1 MRKIKSQSIAQLLL
15 QLRFTP
21 ENKRRTQLDAAEE
34 LYAVVEP
41 DKEYPFEFVFFR
53 ITGFHPKGPAA
64 QELIKGEE
72 LLDDLRIFI
81 SRLSSR
87 LACRAAEHDQKFY
100 TINELAETLGV
111 STKTIYRWR
120 DQGLFARKFI
130 FDDGRR
136 RFGFLQSTVDKF
148 LKANPDIAAKAKSFS
163 RLTDEQKQQI
173 IKQAEKLT
181 ADTDLSRRQIIHR
194 ISAETGKCHET
205 IRYTLLNYEKSNPDK
220 PISTQSTGVIE
231 PAQAAEIY
239 KLFKQGC
246 DVKDLMKRFNRNR
259 SSIYRIINRRR
270 AKALLARKIEFIPSD
285 EFLEEDAEEKILARL
300 GDSSLRS
307 ASVLRSRATAKDE
320 SPKQQGR
327 GRSGAEP
334 IDNTQPLARK
344 DVGLGTPP
352 QGVPYGTYGEPL
364 ELARG
369 SLPEY
374 LQTLKN
380 TPVLNREHEVEL
392 FRRYNYLKF
401 LACRIRTGIKPA
413 RVSGVRLSRIE
424 NYLAQAEEIKRR
436 IIEANLRLVVS
447 IARKHTAGGASL
459 LDLVGEGNISLMQA
473 VEKFDYTRG
482 FRFATFASWI
492 IAKDF
497 ARKIPAQIGRL
508 DKATTASLV
517 SIHRDLRAEDA
528 ADFAAMER
536 AHQSLTQVIEDNLT
550 ERERHIILNR
560 FGLVGSPIRKET
572 KTLKQIGEELGLSKE
587 RVRQIELIALQ
598 KLRQSLSSEE
608 FELLTG

>member
-1 MRKIKSQSIAQLLL
+1 MRDIRNQSIAQLLL

-21 ENKRRTQLDAAEE
+21 ENKRRAQLDAAEK
-34 LYAVVEP
+34 LYAVIDSE
-41 DKEYPFEFVFFR
+41 KEYPFEFVCFR
-53 ITGFHPKGPAA
+53 ITGYHPKGPAA
-64 QELIKGEE
+64 EELIKGDE
-72 LLDDLRIFI
+72 LLDDLRVFI
-81 SRLSSR
+81 SKLSGR
-87 LACRAAEHDQKFY
+87 LARPAAEQDQKIY
-100 TINELAETLGV
+100 TIEELAEALGI

-120 DQGLFARKFI
+120 ERGLLARKFI
-130 FDDGRR
+130 FDDGKR

-148 LKANPDIAAKAKSFS
+148 LKANPDLAVRAKSFS
-163 RLTDEQKQQI
+163 RLTDEQKQRI
-173 IKQAEKLT
+173 IKNAEKLT
-181 ADTDLSRRQIIHR
+181 ADRDLSRHQIINR
-194 ISAETGKCHET
+194 ISTETGKCHET
-205 IRYTLLNYEKSNPDK
+205 IRYTLLNYEKAHPDK

-239 KLFKQGC
+239 RLFKQGC
-246 DVKDLMKRFNRNR
+246 NVKDLMKRFNRNR

-270 AKALLARKIEFIPSD
+270 AKALLVRKVEFIPSD
-285 EFLEEDAEEKILARL
+285 EFLEEDAEEKILA
-300 GDSSLRS
+300 
-307 ASVLRSRATAKDE
+307 
-320 SPKQQGR
+320 
-327 GRSGAEP
+327 EP
-334 IDNTQPLARK
+334 IDNTEPLACK
-344 DVGLGTPP
+344 DV
-352 QGVPYGTYGEPL
+352 EPL
-364 ELARG
+364 ELVRG
-369 SLPEY
+369 SLSEY

-380 TPVLNREHEVEL
+380 SPVLNREHEIEL

-401 LACRIRTGIKPA
+401 LACRTRTGIKPA
-413 RVSGVRLSRIE
+413 HVSGVRLSQIE
-424 NYLAQAEEIKRR
+424 NYLAQAEEIKKR

-447 IARKHTAGGASL
+447 VARKHTAAGASL

-497 ARKIPAQIGRL
+497 ARKIPAQTGRL

-536 AHQSLTQVIEDNLT
+536 AHRSLTQVIEDNLT
-550 ERERHIILNR
+550 ERERRIILNR